1 MQLSDAASA
10 IGLKKVP
17 QNYFIYYG
25 WMRDDDVPR
34 DVTHVRI
41 HSYIRAIKEAFY
53 ERRQLVTVILGD
65 GLEEIGVDTFK
76 GCKSLQEI
84 NIPNAVKRIKMKA
97 F

>member
-1 MQLSDAASA
+1 
-10 IGLKKVP
+10 
-17 QNYFIYYG
+17 
-25 WMRDDDVPR
+25 MRDDDVPR

-41 HSYIRAIKEAFY
+41 HSSIRAIKEAFY